1 MLKSIIYHPILLS
14 IFPTLLVYSQNI
26 HLVVL
31 EGLLLPFVVIIAVAS
46 VMWIILYILL
56 KNTTKSALLT
66 SVYTVLFFTFGHL
79 SSIFSDNLPQIPI
92 FHLNIILGLFY
103 GIIAVIF
110 SVFIFKTNRLLNNAS
125 SIGNVMSLVLVLFLL
140 INIGMFTFQNQSVLD
155 ENNSVPLSLSNIPEN
170 VPDVYYIIMD
180 EYAPSKT
187 LENVYDYDN
196 SNFEKFLIQKGFFV
210 AKNSHSNYAETFLA
224 LASTLNMKY
233 ANNLTEIVGSDS
245 IDQSI
250 PYSMIN
256 NNIVMKNFKNLGYEI
271 YNFDS
276 GWWGTRQLSIADEN
290 ICGKNQNLDFHIL
303 YKLKQ
308 TSILSLVD
316 SSIKSPTME
325 FFHNEQRDRIN
336 CQFEKIS
343 KIKELGDKPIF
354 VLMHVMAPH
363 DPYVFG
369 PNGESVDYEYTFG
382 ANALGDVQVL
392 FDAKQAYL
400 DQLSYISKLLQKS
413 VNEILSNNP
422 NSVIIIQ
429 SDTGPFMPDDST
441 LTDEQKEI
449 GRMAI
454 FNAYHFPENT
464 YHKIYDN
471 ITPVNTFRIIFNEF
485 FESDLKI
492 LDDQVFYST
501 YDEPYLFREIIDT
514 SLYP

>member
-92 FHLNIILGLFY
+92 FQLNIILGLFY

-303 YKLKQ
+303 YK
-308 TSILSLVD
+308 
-316 SSIKSPTME
+316 
-325 FFHNEQRDRIN
+325 
-336 CQFEKIS
+336 
-343 KIKELGDKPIF
+343 
-354 VLMHVMAPH
+354 
-363 DPYVFG
+363 
-369 PNGESVDYEYTFG
+369 
-382 ANALGDVQVL
+382 
-392 FDAKQAYL
+392 
-400 DQLSYISKLLQKS
+400 
-413 VNEILSNNP
+413 
-422 NSVIIIQ
+422 
-429 SDTGPFMPDDST
+429 
-441 LTDEQKEI
+441 
-449 GRMAI
+449 
-454 FNAYHFPENT
+454 
-464 YHKIYDN
+464 
-471 ITPVNTFRIIFNEF
+471 
-485 FESDLKI
+485 
-492 LDDQVFYST
+492 
-501 YDEPYLFREIIDT
+501 
-514 SLYP
+514 

>member
-1 MLKSIIYHPILLS
+1 
-14 IFPTLLVYSQNI
+14 
-26 HLVVL
+26 
-31 EGLLLPFVVIIAVAS
+31 
-46 VMWIILYILL
+46 
-56 KNTTKSALLT
+56 
-66 SVYTVLFFTFGHL
+66 
-79 SSIFSDNLPQIPI
+79 
-92 FHLNIILGLFY
+92 
-103 GIIAVIF
+103 
-110 SVFIFKTNRLLNNAS
+110 
-125 SIGNVMSLVLVLFLL
+125 
-140 INIGMFTFQNQSVLD
+140 
-155 ENNSVPLSLSNIPEN
+155 
-170 VPDVYYIIMD
+170 
-180 EYAPSKT
+180 
-187 LENVYDYDN
+187 
-196 SNFEKFLIQKGFFV
+196 
-210 AKNSHSNYAETFLA
+210 
-224 LASTLNMKY
+224 
-233 ANNLTEIVGSDS
+233 
-245 IDQSI
+245 
-250 PYSMIN
+250 
-256 NNIVMKNFKNLGYEI
+256 
-271 YNFDS
+271 
-276 GWWGTRQLSIADEN
+276 
-290 ICGKNQNLDFHIL
+290 
-303 YKLKQ
+303 
-308 TSILSLVD
+308 
-316 SSIKSPTME
+316 ME

-343 KIKELGDKPIF
+343 KIKELEDKPIF

-429 SDTGPFMPDDST
+429 SDTGPFIPDDST

-464 YHKIYDN
+464 HHKIYDN